1 MYFWLEIPPPPAPP
15 SLIIHYPNVNSQ
27 LQLEMELI
35 TQCTLSEFKDDW
47 GELQQKLLPH
57 FKELEGEDNENADMP
72 G

>member
-1 MYFWLEIPPPPAPP
+1 MGALGPLLPTR
-15 SLIIHYPNVNSQ
+15 L

-35 TQCTLSEFKDDW
+35 TQCTLSEFKDNW

-57 FKELEGEDNENADMP
+57 FKELEGEDQEDADMP